1 MGLTEIIIL
10 SIGLS
15 MDAFAVAMCKGLSMK
30 KMSWKK
36 AIVIALY
43 FGIFQAVMPLI
54 GYGLGIKFQQSIA
67 NIDHWIAFILLT
79 IIGINMLKEIWSEA
93 ESESNDNID
102 FKSMI
107 VLAIATSIDAL
118 AIGITFAFLKCNIVF
133 SVTCIGITTF
143 LLSLIGVKIG
153 NIFGA
158 KYEKKAQ
165 LVGGLILILLG
176 IKILVEHL
184 RVDKF
189 LKMILLRFLLMYFL
203 INKIICFIE

>member
-1 MGLTEIIIL
+1 
-10 SIGLS
+10 
-15 MDAFAVAMCKGLSMK
+15 MK

-133 SVTCIGITTF
+133 SVTCIGIITF

>member
-1 MGLTEIIIL
+1 MGLTEITIL

-15 MDAFAVAMCKGLSMK
+15 MDAFAVAMCKGLSMR

-36 AIVIALY
+36 AIVIAWY

-79 IIGINMLKEIWSEA
+79 IIGINMLKEIWSKV

-107 VLAIATSIDAL
+107 VLAF
-118 AIGITFAFLKCNIVF
+118 AISRKCVR
-133 SVTCIGITTF
+133 
-143 LLSLIGVKIG
+143 
-153 NIFGA
+153 
-158 KYEKKAQ
+158 Y
-165 LVGGLILILLG
+165 
-176 IKILVEHL
+176 
-184 RVDKF
+184 
-189 LKMILLRFLLMYFL
+189 
-203 INKIICFIE
+203 

>member
-1 MGLTEIIIL
+1 MGLTEITIL

-15 MDAFAVAMCKGLSMK
+15 MDAFAVAMCKGLSMR

-36 AIVIALY
+36 AIVIAWY

-79 IIGINMLKEIWSEA
+79 IIGINMLKEIWSKV

-118 AIGITFAFLKCNIVF
+118 AIGITFAFLKCN
-133 SVTCIGITTF
+133 TCIGIITF

-189 LKMILLRFLLMYFL
+189 LRMILLKF
-203 INKIICFIE
+203 

>member
-133 SVTCIGITTF
+133 SVTCIGIITF

-184 RVDKF
+184 RVD
-189 LKMILLRFLLMYFL
+189 
-203 INKIICFIE
+203 

>member
-36 AIVIALY
+36 AMIIALY

-79 IIGINMLKEIWSEA
+79 IIGVNMLKEIWNKA
-93 ESESNDNID
+93 ESENNDNVD

-133 SVTCIGITTF
+133 SVTCICITTF

-165 LVGGLILILLG
+165 LIGGLILILLG
-176 IKILVEHL
+176 IKILLEHL
-184 RVDKF
+184 RS
-189 LKMILLRFLLMYFL
+189 
-203 INKIICFIE
+203 N

>member
-1 MGLTEIIIL
+1 MALTEIIIL

-30 KMSWKK
+30 RMSWKK
-36 AIVIALY
+36 AIIIALY
-43 FGIFQAVMPLI
+43 FGIFQAIMPLI
-54 GYGLGIKFQQSIA
+54 GYVLGIKFQQSIV

-79 IIGINMLKEIWSEA
+79 IIGINMIKEIWNEA
-93 ESESNDNID
+93 ENDNNDNID
-102 FKSMI
+102 FKNMI

-133 SVTCIGITTF
+133 SVTCIGTITF
-143 LLSLIGVKIG
+143 ILSLIGVKIG
-153 NIFGA
+153 NLFGV

-176 IKILVEHL
+176 LKILLEHL
-184 RVDKF
+184 RSNKL
-189 LKMILLRFLLMYFL
+189 LKKLTPQQSSHNIYC
-203 INKIICFIE
+203 NT

>member
-1 MGLTEIIIL
+1 MSFTRSTGHFDQLIL
-10 SIGLS
+10 GVPFSLRGFP
-15 MDAFAVAMCKGLSMK
+15 APFQRRFP
-30 KMSWKK
+30 
-36 AIVIALY
+36 AL
-43 FGIFQAVMPLI
+43 PL
-54 GYGLGIKFQQSIA
+54 GGHGLGIKFQQSIA

-79 IIGINMLKEIWSEA
+79 IIGINMLKKIWSEA

-133 SVTCIGITTF
+133 SVTCIGIITF

-189 LKMILLRFLLMYFL
+189 LRMILLKF
-203 INKIICFIE
+203 

>member
-1 MGLTEIIIL
+1 MGLTEITIL

-15 MDAFAVAMCKGLSMK
+15 MDAFAVAMCKGLSMR

-36 AIVIALY
+36 AIVIAWY

-79 IIGINMLKEIWSEA
+79 IIGINMLKEIWSKV

-133 SVTCIGITTF
+133 SVTCIGIITF

-189 LKMILLRFLLMYFL
+189 LRMILLKFY
-203 INKIICFIE
+203 

>member
-1 MGLTEIIIL
+1 
-10 SIGLS
+10 
-15 MDAFAVAMCKGLSMK
+15 
-30 KMSWKK
+30 
-36 AIVIALY
+36 
-43 FGIFQAVMPLI
+43 MPLI

-79 IIGINMLKEIWSEA
+79 IIGINMLKKIWSEA

-133 SVTCIGITTF
+133 SVTCIGIITF

-189 LKMILLRFLLMYFL
+189 LRIILLKF
-203 INKIICFIE
+203 

>member
-36 AIVIALY
+36 AMIIALY

-133 SVTCIGITTF
+133 SVTCIGIITF

-165 LVGGLILILLG
+165 LIGGLILILLG
-176 IKILVEHL
+176 IKILLEHL
-184 RVDKF
+184 RS
-189 LKMILLRFLLMYFL
+189 
-203 INKIICFIE
+203 N